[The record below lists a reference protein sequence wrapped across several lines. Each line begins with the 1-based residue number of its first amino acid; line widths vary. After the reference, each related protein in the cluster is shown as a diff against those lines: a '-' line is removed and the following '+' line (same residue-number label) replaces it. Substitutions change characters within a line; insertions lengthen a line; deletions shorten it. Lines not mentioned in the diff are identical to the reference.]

1 MSSNI
6 NKLTAIKVRNLKP
19 ESKNKRY
26 TDGGGLYLEVTPAGG
41 KYWRLKYRI
50 HDKEKRL
57 SIGVYG
63 SGDGKVSLQEA
74 REARD
79 EAKKLLAQQIDPADA
94 KRMAKNKSREES
106 ANTFE
111 AIAVEWLKGYEE
123 RVTEKQYLNNRTRL
137 EKLVFPYIGK
147 HGISTI
153 SPGDLLTM
161 LRRIEAKGQLETAK
175 RVRTICGQV
184 FKHAIVT
191 GRAEKNPAA
200 ELQGV
205 LKSPKPKHLA
215 AITNPDELPEL
226 LAAMDSYSGAATTIA
241 ALQLAPLLFTR
252 PGEMRHAR
260 WADIDLENA
269 LWSFTASKTHQLHI
283 VPLPRQAVAILRQQ
297 YDVTGNRGNFV
308 FPSTRGKARVI
319 SENTVNAALHYLG
332 YGGRQTHH
340 GFRATAR
347 TLLVEQLNFPENFIE
362 QQLAHSVRDSNGRAY
377 NRTTFLEQR
386 REMLQAWADYLD
398 EIRVA
403 PSPYFSTDTTTQQE
417 VALDE

>member
-1 MSSNI
+1 MSSNT

-19 ESKNKRY
+19 ESKIKRY
-26 TDGGGLYLEVTPAGG
+26 ADGGGLYLEVTPAGG

-57 SIGVYG
+57 AIGVYG
-63 SGDGKVSLQEA
+63 AGNGKVSLQEA

-94 KRMAKNKSREES
+94 KRMAQSKSREES

-111 AIAVEWLKGYEE
+111 AIATEWLKGYEE
-123 RVTEKQYLNNRTRL
+123 RVTEKQYLNNRARL
-137 EKLVFPYIGK
+137 EKLVLPFIGK
-147 HGISTI
+147 HPISTI
-153 SPGDLLTM
+153 TPGDLLTV
-161 LRRIEAKGQLETAK
+161 LRRIETKGQLETAK

-191 GRAEKNPAA
+191 GRTEKNPAA

-215 AITNPDELPEL
+215 AITNPEELPDL
-226 LAAMDSYSGAATTIA
+226 LAAMDAYAGAPTTIT
-241 ALQLAPLLFTR
+241 ALQLAPILFTR
-252 PGEMRHAR
+252 PGEMRKAR
-260 WADIDLENA
+260 WADIDLDNA
-269 LWSFTASKTHQLHI
+269 LWSFTASKTQQPHT
-283 VPLPRQAVAILRQQ
+283 VPLPRQAVALLRQQ
-297 YDVTGNRGNFV
+297 YRISGHISEFV
-308 FPSTRGKARVI
+308 LPSTRGKTRFI
-319 SENTVNAALHYLG
+319 SENTINSALKTLG

-398 EIRVA
+398 EIRVT
-403 PSPYFSTDTTTQQE
+403 PSPYFFNDTTTQRE